1 MSLELTQEDLDKI
14 NMANQLEN
22 AFEQIRLMHQDKIDE
37 LLNGICTRVGP
48 NATPDE
54 LKVFAS
60 KLPPSFYRSEMNTLA
75 NQRKEAE
82 EWASEHY

>member
-1 MSLELTQEDLDKI
+1 MALELTQEDLDKI

-22 AFEQIRLMHQDKIDE
+22 AFEQIKLMHQDKINE

-48 NATPDE
+48 DATFDE
-54 LKVFAS
+54 LKEFAS
-60 KLPPSFYRSEMNTLA
+60 KLPPGFYRAEMYDLA